1 MLFSFRSYRNIITTL
16 ISILIHNGIYA
27 TDDHYKD
34 RMKVYID
41 NSINDFRVF
50 DDQKLTSDMDLNK
63 EFELHDGKRI
73 RKWLPN
79 ARPIDHF
86 NDKYLNRYYI
96 IEFEQNIK
104 DITKTLE
111 SFINIPCISAIE
123 MVPVLRPVYTPN
135 DDYWDGQYGLRQV
148 KADSAYGLWNIDNGE
163 IPGQMENGEI
173 VVGVVDISL
182 MWDHPDLIDNIWRN
196 LGEDADGDG
205 DVLEYIDGEWVF
217 DPGDTNSVDDDGDGY
232 IDNFIGYDI
241 HYNDNDPDLN
251 STSSGHGTMVSGC
264 VSSVTNNEIG
274 VASVGWSVKI
284 MGVNSSAGGST
295 LESGYAGVLAAAH
308 MGADIINLSWGNS
321 SYWESH
327 EIVINTVFNEYG
339 CILVGAAGNYGV
351 YEPHY
356 PAAYENVISVTATS
370 MNNYFNC
377 WPNFHETVDIAAPGE
392 DIWTTVPFTG
402 NGMRY
407 QEVTGTSFSSPTV
420 AGGIALL
427 KTIFPNA
434 DNQML
439 VSNILNSASYFIGMD
454 GSCSG
459 QDLDGLLGSGQLN
472 IYGAITNDIEPNILP
487 INVAV
492 LSESGL
498 CAPGDTDQVVFSLA
512 NSYGGAP
519 LENIIVTLASN
530 DSLVTIINNE
540 FSYGQILGSE
550 NHFEAEFLISSSE
563 NMNYGDIP
571 FILTIDAEISGN
583 IPSGI
588 SFDHYQSNMEVDI
601 PFGFNQDGYP
611 IDDINVYGSPI
622 ITDLYG
628 NSAPQ
633 IFFTTDSTVYGKWMS
648 GIDVLGFPIHISS
661 KVSTTVAAG
670 DLDGDNDK
678 ELVFGTEIGDLYVL
692 NKDASQFMVFSQN
705 DQIVSYPVLY
715 DFEESSELE
724 ILFISKN
731 DSISSVHVIDILGEY
746 LNGFPM
752 MIEGDLSNGAAVTDM
767 DLDGL
772 GDIIVVTLDGVL
784 YAIQD
789 DGSIRPGFPIFL
801 PSNVNTPVT
810 LANMDEDIN
819 IEIIVGLEEG
829 GIHILNNDGSLMTNY
844 EIEGASVDGGL
855 SVADLD
861 QDGSMEVVFNTD
873 DHYLHV
879 WEPESNSEI
888 DGWPVHIGE
897 ISVTEPIIKD
907 LNNDLNLEI
916 INTTITGDI
925 HIFNRDGSRYDNFPY
940 ISNDSTLFTP
950 AVGDLDQDG
959 DIEIIVGTNNNLKVL
974 DILDDSGEQ
983 YSWSTYRGN
992 AHRDGFYD
1000 ASQSYLKNEKEILP
1014 INFELRDN
1022 YPNPFNPSTKITVSI
1037 DREMFMSLIIY
1048 DVAGRYIRTLFSEII
1063 NSGESSVIWNGRDDH
1078 GKKVSSGIYFYELR
1092 SEMNTKAKKMV
1103 LIK

>member
-1 MLFSFRSYRNIITTL
+1 MLFSFISHKIIITTL
-16 ISILIHNGIYA
+16 LFILIHNGIYA

-63 EFELHDGKRI
+63 EIELHNGKQI

-79 ARPIDHF
+79 ARPVDHY

-104 DITKTLE
+104 NLTKIIERFL
-111 SFINIPCISAIE
+111 NVPCISSVE
-123 MVPVLRPVYTPN
+123 MVPVISTDYIPN
-135 DDYWDGQYGLRQV
+135 DNYWDAQYGLRQI
-148 KADSAYGLWNIDNGE
+148 KADSTYGLWDIDNGE
-163 IPGQMENGEI
+163 TPGQMENGEI
-173 VVGVVDISL
+173 VVAVVDISL

-205 DVLEYIDGEWVF
+205 DVLEFIDGVWVF
-217 DPGDTNSVDDDGDGY
+217 DPDDTNSVDDDGDGY

-264 VSSVTNNEIG
+264 VSAMTNNEIG
-274 VASVGWSVKI
+274 VSSIGWSVKI
-284 MGVNSSAGGST
+284 MGVNTSSGGST
-295 LESGYAGVLAAAH
+295 LQSAYEGVLAAAH

-321 SYWESH
+321 SYWESN
-327 EIVINTVFNEYG
+327 EIVINTVYNNYG

-356 PAAYENVISVTATS
+356 PAAYENVVSVTATS
-370 MNNYFNC
+370 QNNQFNC
-377 WPNFHETVDIAAPGE
+377 WPNFHESVDIAAPGD
-392 DIWTTVPFTG
+392 DIWTTIPFTG
-402 NGMRY
+402 NSTRY
-407 QEVTGTSFSSPTV
+407 QEVTGTSFSSPMV

-427 KTIFPNA
+427 KTVFPNA
-434 DNQML
+434 DNEML
-439 VSNILNSASYFIGMD
+439 ISNIVNTASYFSDMD
-454 GSCSG
+454 GRCNG
-459 QDLDGLLGSGQLN
+459 QDLEGLLGSGQLN
-472 IYGAITNDIEPNILP
+472 VFRAIIDNIESSVFLL
-487 INVAV
+487 NVMV

-498 CAPGDTDQVVFSLA
+498 CVPGDTCQVIFSLS
-512 NSYGGAP
+512 NSNGSAP
-519 LENIIVTLASN
+519 LENIIVTLLSE
-530 DSLVTIINNE
+530 DSLVTVLDGE
-540 FSYGQILGSE
+540 FNYDQILGSGD
-550 NHFEAEFLISSSE
+550 HFEAEFLISSSE
-563 NMNYGDIP
+563 IMNYGDIP
-571 FILTIDAEISGN
+571 FILSIEGDIGGN

-588 SFDHYQSNMEVDI
+588 SFDPHQSIIEAVV
-601 PFGFNQDGYP
+601 PFGFNQEGYP
-611 IDDINVYGSPI
+611 INGINVNGSPM

-628 NSAPQ
+628 NSFPQ
-633 IFFTTDSTVYGKWMS
+633 IFFNADSIVYGKWIS
-648 GIDVLGFPIHISS
+648 GFDVLGFPVHINS
-661 KVSTTVAAG
+661 KVSTSVAAG
-670 DLDGDNDK
+670 DIDRDNDK
-678 ELVFGTEIGDLYVL
+678 ELIFGSENGDLYVL
-692 NKDASQFMVFSQN
+692 NKDGSEFMMFSQA

-715 DFEESSELE
+715 DFEQSNELE
-724 ILFISKN
+724 ILFITKN
-731 DSISSVHVIDILGEY
+731 DSTSSVHVIDILGQY
-746 LNGFPM
+746 LNGFPT
-752 MIEGDLSNGAAVTDM
+752 MIEGDLSNGAAITDF

-772 GDIIVVTLDGVL
+772 ADIIVVTLDGVL
-784 YAIQD
+784 YAIQN
-789 DGSIRPGFPIFL
+789 DGSIRLGFPVFL

-819 IEIIVGLEEG
+819 IEIMVGLEEG
-829 GIHILNNDGSLMTNY
+829 GILILSNEGLLTASY
-844 EIEGASVDGGL
+844 ELEGASVDGGL
-855 SVADLD
+855 SIADLD

-888 DGWPVHIGE
+888 EGWPVPIGE
-897 ISVTEPIIKD
+897 ISATEPIITD

-925 HIFNRDGSRYDNFPY
+925 YIFNREGSSYDNFPY

-959 DIEIIVGTNNNLKVL
+959 DIEIVVGTFNNLKVL
-974 DILDDSGEQ
+974 DILDDLGDQ
-983 YSWSTYRGN
+983 YSWSIYRGN

-1000 ASQSYLKNEKEILP
+1000 VSQSYLKNEKEILP

-1037 DREMFMSLIIY
+1037 DREMFVSLIIY

-1063 NSGESSVIWNGRDDH
+1063 NSGESSVIWNGRDDY